1 MNRRLYSYILK
12 TYFRKKREALFGILG
27 VAICAA
33 GLIGGGLLISNYIQ
47 LNVAQKKDLYGTQ
60 SAILL
65 NPSDEETGRLQTD
78 PAVQKIGAVS
88 VFASGMIPN
97 SVLQNKIY
105 FGCMDRNAAEQ
116 ASLRTISGRMPEK
129 AGEIAFEKATIIRLG
144 IENPIGAQITLSA
157 IELNPISDPAE
168 RRYTFTIVGVVKNY
182 SELQGN
188 SSSSLTD
195 ASALPNAFLS
205 PDHPICKNGIAVTH
219 LYLNAAP
226 GEALEKATSSGS
238 ERLIFNESVYPQ
250 NTFQLLLSENPIVNL
265 IFFALIL
272 FLFLICILGLYTNTK
287 AGRASREET
296 VMKLKCLGAGNRY
309 FLFHFFVQNSL
320 CLLLALPAGLILGL
334 LSSRYLFQRIVS
346 ALQFSAPF
354 HYHLS
359 VILPALIG
367 AALLFYLWSMLSVRQ
382 ELQQRPMTM
391 VSNGSQQGG
400 SRLPILKRF
409 PLFSW
414 GLKSTFYHSN
424 TTANIILSFSLC
436 FIALLS
442 GVTLTRVLQDSVRMT
457 TVDYSVSL
465 ADGNYYTL
473 AQIQYDPFQGM
484 DSRDLQR
491 FERNSEAKHTWQ
503 FSSFPVKLLLKNN
516 VPGNAAFKDL
526 RTSSLQES
534 GAFEPE
540 TLRKD
545 LAAYRYT
552 MEDTLYPEYIN
563 GLDDGTLEALKPYLE
578 AGTIDVGALKTGK
591 QIILLSNGTV
601 PNPFHVGEQLHFT
614 QVIRGNRSNPEDLSA
629 QRIDFPVTVGAI
641 LKIED
646 SKSPYYE
653 MLGQNAFSFLWHQD
667 AFAAHQLPVKTN
679 YLYIEL
685 EDPALYERTEL
696 LLEELK
702 TLYPDS
708 MIYAQPQNAEA
719 AQKQME
725 GITWACTLA
734 VILISLLGLFQ
745 MINTVFLKMKRQ
757 TRVWGM
763 LRASGIEKRQ
773 AVCYQI
779 FELMSIILIAWMLGN
794 LLSVIIC
801 YGLYYGSGIQV
812 MQFFPW
818 GLSAAALAV
827 IFGLCI
833 PIGTVSVSAMYRKNI
848 VSLLTR
854 PDFM

>member
-27 VAICAA
+27 VAICTA
-33 GLIGGGLLISNYIQ
+33 GLLGGGLLISNYIQ
-47 LNVAQKKDLYGTQ
+47 LNIAQKKDLYGTQ

-65 NPSDEETGRLQTD
+65 NASGDQTERLQTD
-78 PAVQKIGAVS
+78 PAVQKMGTVS
-88 VFASGMIPN
+88 VFASGTIPN

-105 FGCMDRNAAEQ
+105 FGYMDQNAAEQ
-116 ASLRTISGRMPEK
+116 ASLRTISGRMPETG
-129 AGEIAFEKATIIRLG
+129 GEIALEKTTVTRLG
-144 IENPIGAQITLSA
+144 VENPIGSQIQLSA
-157 IELNPISDPAE
+157 TELNPISESAE
-168 RRYTFTIVGVVKNY
+168 HRYTFTIVGIIKNY

-188 SSSSLTD
+188 VSSELND
-195 ASALPNAFLS
+195 ESALPNAFLS

-226 GEALEKATSSGS
+226 GESLGNAASSGP
-238 ERLIFNESVYPQ
+238 EGMRFNEAVYPQ

-265 IFFALIL
+265 IFFALVL
-272 FLFLICILGLYTNTK
+272 FLFLICILGLYTNAK
-287 AGRASREET
+287 AGRASRSET
-296 VMKLKCLGAGNRY
+296 VMQLKCIGAGNRY
-309 FLFHFFVQNSL
+309 FLFHFLIQDSL
-320 CLLLALPAGLILGL
+320 CLLLALPAGLIVGF
-334 LSSRYLFQRIVS
+334 LSSRYLFGQIVS
-346 ALQFSAPF
+346 ALQFNAPF

-367 AALLFYLWSMLSVRQ
+367 AAILFYLWSMLSVRQ
-382 ELQQRPMTM
+382 ELQQRPMATA
-391 VSNGSQQGG
+391 SNGSQQDG
-400 SRLPILKRF
+400 SKFPILKRF

-414 GLKSTFYHSN
+414 GLKSTLYHSN
-424 TTANIILSFSLC
+424 TTANVILAFSLC

-442 GVTLTRVLQDSVRMT
+442 GVTLTRVLQDSVRT
-457 TVDYSVSL
+457 TTIDYSISL

-491 FERNSEAKHTWQ
+491 FERNSEAKHTWR

-516 VPGNAAFKDL
+516 VPGNAAYKDM
-526 RTSSLQES
+526 RAFSLQES

-540 TLRKD
+540 AFRKD
-545 LAAYRYT
+545 LAAYQYT

-563 GLDDGTLEALKPYLE
+563 GLDDETLEALTPYLE
-578 AGTIDVGALKTGK
+578 AGTIDIRALKTGK
-591 QIILLSNGTV
+591 QIILLSNGTA
-601 PNPFHVGEQLHFT
+601 PNPFHVGEQLLFT
-614 QVIRGNRSNPEDLSA
+614 QVVRSNRSNPEDLSA

-646 SKSPYYE
+646 SKNPYYE
-653 MLGQNAFSFLWHQD
+653 MLAQKAFSFLWHQD
-667 AFAAHQLPVKTN
+667 AFAAHQLPVKIN
-679 YLYIEL
+679 YMYIEL
-685 EDPALYERTEL
+685 EDPSLYERTEL

-702 TLYPDS
+702 ALYPNS

-745 MINTVFLKMKRQ
+745 MINTVSLNIKRQ
-757 TRVWGM
+757 ARVWGM
-763 LRASGIEKRQ
+763 LRAAGIEKGQ
-773 AVCYQI
+773 ALCYQI
-779 FELMSIILIAWMLGN
+779 SELISVILIAWIFGN
-794 LLSVIIC
+794 LLSIIIC
-801 YGLYYGSGIQV
+801 YGLYYDSGIQV

-827 IFGLCI
+827 IWMICI
-833 PIGTVSVSAMYRKNI
+833 PIGVISISSIYRKDI
-848 VSLLTR
+848 TDLLTR
-854 PDFM
+854 PDFT